1 MNPTEG
7 DPYPA
12 ISIIIALIG
21 FFTLLYLLIIEAAF
35 TAFER
40 SQSLCEKLKEN
51 DPNVYE
57 ELQTLFL
64 KGCISQGG
72 LTLVTAVSAL
82 VYSTGSVSFILQLIL
97 SNQCKAGIIAV
108 WIAVS
113 IIILFLIPRIG
124 VNYSFRFSRGMI
136 LSLNRIAHT
145 IGKIYSLKLE
155 DEKFEN
161 PNEPNVDV
169 IAEGEKDI
177 LSSVLHF
184 GEETVDEIMIPR
196 VDIIDLSINSSF
208 NEILDVAIN
217 NGYSRLPV
225 TDSSRDKVV
234 GILYVRDLLP
244 YRGGD
249 DNFEWQ
255 SLIRKPYFVPE
266 SKMIEDLLREFQR
279 NKIHIA
285 VVVDEYG
292 STSGIVT
299 MEDILEEIVGEIN
312 DEYDEDTETFVKLND
327 HCYIFEGKTPI
338 DDFTE
343 TLGLDQDKYKEAA
356 GESETL
362 AGFILELL
370 DEFPSKHQ
378 TVDFDN
384 LHFEILSLDKRRI
397 SKIKVTLKEK
407 DQGNADS

>member
-12 ISIIIALIG
+12 ISIIIALLG
-21 FFTLLYLLIIEAAF
+21 FLPLFYLLIIEAAF

-40 SQSLCEKLKEN
+40 SQSLCEKLREN
-51 DPNVYE
+51 DPSVYE
-57 ELQTLFL
+57 GLQSLFL

-72 LTLVTAVSAL
+72 LTLVTAVCAL
-82 VYSTGSVSFILQLIL
+82 VYSTGAVTFILQL
-97 SNQCKAGIIAV
+97 SVSSQCKVGIIAG
-108 WIAVS
+108 WFAFS
-113 IIILFLIPRIG
+113 IILLFLIPRIG
-124 VNYSFRFSRGMI
+124 INYSTRFSRGMTQ
-136 LSLNRIAHT
+136 SLNRIANSL
-145 IGKIYSLKLE
+145 GKQFSLKLE
-155 DEKFEN
+155 DEKYDN
-161 PNEPNVDV
+161 PNEPKEDV

-196 VDIIDLSINSSF
+196 VDIIDLNVNSSF
-208 NEILDVAIN
+208 NEILDIAIN

-225 TDSSRDKVV
+225 TDGSRDKVV

-244 YRGGD
+244 YRGND
-249 DNFEWQ
+249 ENFEWQ

-312 DEYDEDTETFVKLND
+312 DEYDEETKTFVKLND
-327 HCYIFEGKTPI
+327 HSYIFEGKTPI

-343 TLGLDQDKYKEAA
+343 TLGLDQEKYKAAA

-362 AGFILELL
+362 AGFLLELL

-378 TVDFDN
+378 TADFDN

-407 DQGNADS
+407 EQDNADS